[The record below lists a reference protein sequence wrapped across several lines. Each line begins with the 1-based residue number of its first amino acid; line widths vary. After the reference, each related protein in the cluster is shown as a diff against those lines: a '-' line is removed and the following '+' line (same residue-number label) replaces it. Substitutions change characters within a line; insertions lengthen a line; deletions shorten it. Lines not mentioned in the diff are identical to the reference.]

1 MLLCNA
7 HDDDLLELLRRHRER
22 VEVYLQYDGT
32 SAESSA
38 HHRGRP
44 AAAQGARPSS
54 GVDPVDRLT
63 HTGVLARLEGQTS
76 GRVTWCDLTAL
87 PCSHPHC
94 CSVGYLLR

>member
-38 HHRGRP
+38 HHRGADLRRHKELAP
-44 AAAQGARPSS
+44 RAGSTRS
-54 GVDPVDRLT
+54 
-63 HTGVLARLEGQTS
+63 TG
-76 GRVTWCDLTAL
+76 
-87 PCSHPHC
+87 
-94 CSVGYLLR
+94 